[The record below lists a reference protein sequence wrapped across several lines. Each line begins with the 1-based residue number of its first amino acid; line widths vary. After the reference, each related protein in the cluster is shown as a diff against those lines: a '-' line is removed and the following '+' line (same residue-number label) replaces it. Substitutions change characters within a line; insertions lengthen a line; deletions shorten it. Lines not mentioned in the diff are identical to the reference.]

1 MTPAPEISVVLS
13 AFNAGNYL
21 TECMKSILSQT
32 YTNFEFIIVND
43 GSTDNSEEIITSF
56 KDKRIIYIKNE
67 INRGLIFSLNK
78 GLSAAKGKYIA
89 RMDADDIALNIRL
102 QKQLDFFQEN
112 NRSIVVG
119 SDYYLLKKNK
129 LTHIKNINNS
139 DYQKAMLLFSP
150 CFCHPTVMM
159 KNIFSDNSLGYKSE
173 YKHAEDYKLWTDL
186 VFKGGFGNVDAPL
199 LKYRSHTSQ
208 ISANHKTEQLK
219 ISEKIREDYY
229 KNIGL
234 KFSDIELKALHI
246 VGNNTFI
253 TSVATLNNIES
264 AMINLTTQN
273 RNLKFLNEN
282 ALQNL
287 LHKFWLDSCGNTSL
301 GLKAFTIFTSSE
313 LFRTQK
319 KSARQLIKLIGKC
332 LIRKFRK

>member
-1 MTPAPEISVVLS
+1 MS
-13 AFNAGNYL
+13 AFNACDFL
-21 TECMKSILSQT
+21 TECIKSILSQT

-89 RMDADDIALNIRL
+89 RMDADDIAVNTRF
-102 QKQLDFFQEN
+102 QKQLDFFQKN
-112 NRSIVVG
+112 KNVVAVG
-119 SDYYLLKKNK
+119 SDYYLLENSK
-129 LTHIKNINNS
+129 LTHIQNINNS

-150 CFCHPTVMM
+150 CFCHPSVMM

-186 VFKGGFGNVDAPL
+186 VFKGGFGNVDEPL

-208 ISANHKTEQLK
+208 ISANHKTEQLN
-219 ISEKIREDYY
+219 ISNKIREEYY
-229 KNIGL
+229 KNAGFN
-234 KFSDIELKALHI
+234 FSEIELKTFHI

-253 TSVATLNNIES
+253 TSAETLNNIEA
-264 AMINLTTQN
+264 AMINLSTQN
-273 RNLKFLNEN
+273 RNLKFFNEN
-282 ALQNL
+282 ALQSL

-313 LFRTQK
+313 LSRTQK
-319 KSARQLIKLIGKC
+319 NSAMQQIKLMGKC